1 MTRDEALEEWDK
13 LLAVKPAPKD
23 SITPEAKAKASALFA
38 ALYPEFEDS
47 DEVSANMLLEH
58 NETVIRCMAQA
69 YQALMNKEQETND

>member
-1 MTRDEALEEWDK
+1 MDREEALAEWDR

-38 ALYPEFEDS
+38 ALYPEFEDK

-58 NETVIRCMAQA
+58 NETVVRTMAQA
-69 YQALMNKEQETND
+69 YQALMNKEQKEDD

>member
-1 MTRDEALEEWDK
+1 MNREEALAEWDK
-13 LLAVKPAPKD
+13 LLTVKPAPKD

-58 NETVIRCMAQA
+58 NETVVRCMAQA
-69 YQALMNKEQETND
+69 YQTLLNKEK

>member
-13 LLAVKPAPKD
+13 LLTVKPAPKD
-23 SITPEAKAKASALFA
+23 SITPEAKARASALFA

-58 NETVIRCMAQA
+58 NETVVRVMAQA
-69 YQALMNKEQETND
+69 YQTLLNEGKV